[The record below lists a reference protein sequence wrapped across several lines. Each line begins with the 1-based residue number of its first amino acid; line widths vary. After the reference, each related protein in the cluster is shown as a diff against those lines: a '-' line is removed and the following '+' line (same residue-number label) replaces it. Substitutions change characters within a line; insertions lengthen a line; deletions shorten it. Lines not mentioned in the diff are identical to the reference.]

1 MLEQY
6 SDVLEVGDVADILH
20 VSKGMVYNL
29 IHSKQINGFLVGRK
43 YRILKSELI
52 RFLNEQQNVNNIVK

>member
-6 SDVLEVGDVADILH
+6 QDVLSVDDIANILH

-29 IHSKQINGFLVGRK
+29 IHSKQIKGFLVGRK
-43 YRILKSELI
+43 YRILKTELI
-52 RFLNEQQNVNNIVK
+52 RFLNEKIIT